1 MNYTGLYGLI
11 PVSMVS
17 LVWLYAAVIVHN
29 IRVIAA
35 AAG

>member
-1 MNYTGLYGLI
+1 
-11 PVSMVS
+11 MVS

-35 AAG
+35 AVG